1 MSNEA
6 NQQVKPKNNSLQPVA
21 SLGFSI
27 GVQIQRWKKEVRA
40 VEWFINFEVCGV
52 VLSHLSCGSLHLVMH
67 RNGKQWV
74 MFLAK

>member
-1 MSNEA
+1 LRKDREAEKMSNEA

-40 VEWFINFEVCGV
+40 VEWFINSEGVELYYLTSAAAVCT
-52 VLSHLSCGSLHLVMH
+52 
-67 RNGKQWV
+67 
-74 MFLAK
+74 

>member
-21 SLGFSI
+21 SLRFSI
-27 GVQIQRWKKEVRA
+27 GVQTQRWKKEVRA

-67 RNGKQWV
+67 RNENSGLFFW
-74 MFLAK
+74 